1 MGFRGYIELKNNEC
15 IKYQNLWNTAKVLLI
30 YLKKL
35 FKKNDTLNS
44 SK

>member
-1 MGFRGYIELKNNEC
+1 MGFRGYIELKNNES
-15 IKYQNLWNTAKVLLI
+15 IKYQNLCNTAKVLLI

-44 SK
+44 N